1 MQLTSTVNILTQ
13 YKSDKR
19 FWILGHFGYINEEQE
34 TNFST
39 FPKEI
44 TSLRNIDIQQISCGG
59 YHCLILTTS
68 GEVLSFGWNKLGQLG
83 LGHNN
88 TTVDSLPEK
97 ISCQHKI
104 VQVEASGRHS
114 LLLTNEGKV
123 LSFGLVDPET
133 VQNTPT
139 LIQKLSNYRV
149 NYISTGFWHNIIST
163 ACGRIF
169 VSGKGDEGK
178 LGLGNQ
184 NDYFDPVEIKSLK
197 GIQIRQCDGGAW
209 HTVLLDTSGRVFC
222 WGSNFWGQLGLG
234 ESKDCLEPTEL
245 TSLRN
250 EKIIKIAC
258 GSNFTICL
266 TEDGKVFSFG
276 CSSNLKIGHKEEETV
291 CTPKQVKNFPIQDKI
306 VDVQV
311 GSNHTIFLTETK
323 KVMTCGWNK
332 YGQLGHQNVE
342 ISTIENFDNI
352 EIETIGAGA
361 FYTILSSNTQ
371 IKYESGLKR
380 KTNSFVD
387 VLIFT
392 C

>member
-1 MQLTSTVNILTQ
+1 M
-13 YKSDKR
+13 
-19 FWILGHFGYINEEQE
+19 
-34 TNFST
+34 
-39 FPKEI
+39 
-44 TSLRNIDIQQISCGG
+44 SLN
-59 YHCLILTTS
+59 
-68 GEVLSFGWNKLGQLG
+68 NKKIIKL
-83 LGHNN
+83 
-88 TTVDSLPEK
+88 DSVPEK
-97 ISCQHKI
+97 ISCQYKI

-133 VQNTPT
+133 MQNTPT
-139 LIQKLSNYRV
+139 LIQTLSKYRV

-163 ACGRIF
+163 ACGKIF

-184 NDYFDPVEIKSLK
+184 NDYFDPTEIKSLQ
-197 GIQIRQCDGGAW
+197 GIQIKQCDGGAW

-222 WGSNFWGQLGLG
+222 WGSNFWGQIGTG
-234 ESKDCLEPTEL
+234 ESTNQLEPTEL
-245 TSLRN
+245 TFLRN
-250 EKIIKIAC
+250 EKIVKIAC

-266 TEDGKVFSFG
+266 SEDGKVFSFG
-276 CSSNLKIGHKEEETV
+276 CSSNMKIGHEGDATIY
-291 CTPKQVKNFPIQDKI
+291 TPTQVKNFPIQDKI
-306 VDVQV
+306 VDIQV
-311 GSNHTIFLTETK
+311 GSNHTVFLTETK

-332 YGQLGHQNVE
+332 FGQLGHQHSE
-342 ISTIENFDNI
+342 ISIIENFDDI

-371 IKYESGLKR
+371 IKYESGFKR
-380 KTNSFVD
+380 KTNSFSD